1 MLVGTVQ
8 FGEADSSKTESHTD
22 AQMTQLGAATS
33 GLIIARVW
41 FVSFSLFVYADASR
55 CRAAASCSFC
65 FVFCVVLFS
74 TGIILVAKPIRP
86 IFENITSIMIN
97 KGRYNNFNTICVFK
111 LVI

>member
-8 FGEADSSKTESHTD
+8 FGEADLSKTESHTD

-41 FVSFSLFVYADASR
+41 FVSFSFFVYADASR

-65 FVFCVVLFS
+65 FVFRVFLLS
-74 TGIILVAKPIRP
+74 TGICLLAKPIRA
-86 IFENITSIMIN
+86 IFDH
-97 KGRYNNFNTICVFK
+97 CVNDPEQQRT
-111 LVI
+111 